1 MFLIGIRYYPVLVA
15 FRINSFFVNFLTS
28 IYMWIDFIENIYQY
42 GKCESIL
49 IESGNA
55 ESKTNLNDQLIY
67 FMIYKILSTIP
78 LAIFSSVIVVMLSYR
93 SVINLI
99 DFLLNYRSPLMKE
112 EMKCKNMDSFC
123 YLLFGINDE
132 NELIYSRY
140 DIDYVIDLLKTNK
153 SNTTSQPLKPNDG
166 KYLINLKRNKYYK
179 IKSKVK
185 ETKLVQ
191 LLKTFTRNHIYD
203 WDPTFRFT
211 SRFVNTIIVANVA
224 LYYFFVY
231 FLYFMYKKFAS
242 WVGKYIEELI
252 RNAIKDGVNIGEFMC
267 DLSENLCFEA
277 LKEVGYIQLPI
288 PNRVKQTLS
297 WSYPN
302 LKESITAVIIAPIF
316 ISLFVCLFQIVNLV
330 KETRV
335 HLRELYKGKCE

>member
-1 MFLIGIRYYPVLVA
+1 
-15 FRINSFFVNFLTS
+15 
-28 IYMWIDFIENIYQY
+28 
-42 GKCESIL
+42 
-49 IESGNA
+49 
-55 ESKTNLNDQLIY
+55 
-67 FMIYKILSTIP
+67 
-78 LAIFSSVIVVMLSYR
+78 
-93 SVINLI
+93 
-99 DFLLNYRSPLMKE
+99 MKE

-132 NELIYSRY
+132 HELIYSRY

-153 SNTTSQPLKPNDG
+153 SSTTSQPLKPDG
-166 KYLINLKRNKYYK
+166 TKYLVNLKRNKYYK

-231 FLYFMYKKFAS
+231 FLYFMYKTFAS

-277 LKEVGYIQLPI
+277 LKEAGYIQLPI

-316 ISLFVCLFQIVNLV
+316 IALFVCLFQIVNLV
-330 KETRV
+330 KETRI